1 MAGKTEWLSAYGQSF
16 SGITETIY
24 SSRWRIIQVFCD
36 YTDKGGPCQMIMR
49 SNLLRKYEFL
59 DF

>member
-1 MAGKTEWLSAYGQSF
+1 MEWLSAYGQSF